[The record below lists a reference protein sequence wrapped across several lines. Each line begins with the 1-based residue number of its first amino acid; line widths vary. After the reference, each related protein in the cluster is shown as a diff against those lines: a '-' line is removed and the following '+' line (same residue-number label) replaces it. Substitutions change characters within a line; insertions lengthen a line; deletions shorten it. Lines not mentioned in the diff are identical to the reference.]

1 MMLCDASIS
10 TRERPDVYLMLSVD
24 LWHFFLYFI
33 CLETSNVNA
42 TMSKAELIS
51 KIDRSLVIKKSEL
64 DILRRGRGDEVRKW
78 ER

>member
-1 MMLCDASIS
+1 M
-10 TRERPDVYLMLSVD
+10 
-24 LWHFFLYFI
+24 
-33 CLETSNVNA
+33 NA